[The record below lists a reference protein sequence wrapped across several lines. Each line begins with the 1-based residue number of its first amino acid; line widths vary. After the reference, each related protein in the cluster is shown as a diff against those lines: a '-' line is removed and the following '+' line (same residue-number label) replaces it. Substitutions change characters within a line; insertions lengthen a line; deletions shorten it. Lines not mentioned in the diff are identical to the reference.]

1 MKLSRILILAAVLVG
16 GFFTLTSYPEWVP
29 ARWRRPLARA
39 VSNTPD
45 TPLWRGPD
53 VSRAAGL
60 SPDELNNI
68 DVYKMARQATVNI
81 TSTVYRRDFF
91 WNVYPAKESGSGFI
105 VNDDGTII
113 TNNHVI
119 SGSAKLQV
127 TLSDQTRYE
136 ATVLDRDPSND
147 LAIIKIT
154 PKNKIQPLRL
164 GDSEK
169 LQVGQKVLA
178 IGNPFGLEGTLTTGI
193 ISSLGRNIRDESGR
207 ELEGMV
213 QTDAA
218 INPGNSGGPLLDSQG
233 SVVGVNTA
241 IYGPGGNIGI
251 GFAMPIN
258 RAKLMMEG
266 FQTSRKFGR
275 PKMGVSG
282 IYVAGDLAEALSLP
296 AEGGFLVYE
305 VQPDSPAATAGIR
318 GATRSV
324 YIGNNEVGIGGDL
337 IMSIDGKQI
346 DRPDSI
352 NSAIARKKPGDSV
365 EMVIFRNGRA
375 ARLKVPLSSS
385 TAQAPGEKL

>member
-1 MKLSRILILAAVLVG
+1 MKLSRILILFTALLG
-16 GFFTLTSYPEWVP
+16 GFVAITSHPEWIP
-29 ARWRRPLARA
+29 ERWRRPLARVA
-39 VSNTPD
+39 NVSSPS
-45 TPLWRGPD
+45 LWSGPD
-53 VSRAAGL
+53 IGRAAGL
-60 SPDELNNI
+60 SSDELNNI
-68 DVYKMARQATVNI
+68 DIYKTAHLATVNI

-91 WNVYPAKESGSGFI
+91 WNVYPAKESGSGFL
-105 VNDDGTII
+105 VNDEGLII

-127 TLSDQTRYE
+127 TMSDQTRYE
-136 ATVLDRDPSND
+136 AQILDRDPSND

-154 PKNKIQPLRL
+154 PKKKIQPLRL
-164 GDSEK
+164 GDSDK

-193 ISSLGRNIRDESGR
+193 ISSLGRNIKDESGR

-213 QTDAA
+213 QTDSA

-233 SVVGVNTA
+233 NVVGVNTA

-282 IYVAGDLAEALSLP
+282 IYVVGELAEALSLP

-305 VQPDSPAATAGIR
+305 VQPDSPAAQAGIR

-352 NSAIARKKPGDSV
+352 NSAISRKKPGDAV
-365 EMVIFRNGRA
+365 EAVIFRNGRPA
-375 ARLKVPLSSS
+375 KLNVPLSSS
-385 TAQAPGEKL
+385 TAQGAGEKL